1 MIGVIGV
8 ILSLALLIVLVFKRW
23 GNIPAAIVAALL
35 AIITNYGLTSD
46 AFKIFRYTF
55 LGTPSSDNSIT
66 GLLGFVSSYFFLLVF
81 GALFGHVL
89 DQTGAAKSIAKAIAN
104 KVGSGNAILVTM
116 LLTAVL
122 CYAGVAAFVAMFA
135 VYPIAIHLVK
145 DAGLPRKYLCGAYY
159 AGLSAINT
167 LPGSSHI
174 YNTIPTDYL
183 GTNIF
188 SAPML
193 GIWSFVG
200 KFALCYLYLTWSSR
214 RVMAKGERFQINE
227 AVDGPQLKKGMQ
239 NDDKQCNVLLA
250 FLSPVIT
257 VGLSLI
263 FTKTI
268 VAAGVISANDSVGL
282 ALLISSLYALI
293 VFHKNIDGEPIKVVT
308 QGIQKGFGPLFL
320 TGAVVGYGSVI
331 AATPAYDTFLNFA
344 TNLDLN
350 PYFSAI
356 IAINVICGITG
367 SGSGG
372 LRIFMQTA
380 ADRFTSTGINA
391 AAFHKVASM
400 AAGGLDSLPHNGT
413 IITTQEVM
421 GSSYKESYWTLFV
434 VSAIIPLIVAI
445 IGAVLAIIFY

>member
-8 ILSLALLIVLVFKRW
+8 ILSLILLIILVFKRW

-35 AIITNYGLTSD
+35 AIVTNYGLTAD
-46 AFKIFRYTF
+46 VFRIFRYTF
-55 LGTPSSDNSIT
+55 LGTPSTDNGIT
-66 GLLGFVSSYFFLLVF
+66 GLLGFISSYFFLLVF

-89 DQTGAAKSIAKAIAN
+89 DQTGAAKSIAQFIAK

-116 LLTAVL
+116 LLTSIL

-135 VYPIAIHLVK
+135 VYPIAIHLIK
-145 DAGLPRKYLCGAYY
+145 DAKLPRKYLCGAYY
-159 AGLSAINT
+159 AGLTAINT
-167 LPGSSHI
+167 LPGSSHL
-174 YNTIPTDYL
+174 YNTIPTDFL

-188 SAPML
+188 SAPLL
-193 GIWSFVG
+193 GIYSFIG
-200 KFALCYLYLTWSSR
+200 KFLLAYLYLTWSSR
-214 RVMAKGERFQINE
+214 RAMSKGEVFQINE
-227 AVDGPQLKKGMQ
+227 AVDGPQLKKGLE
-239 NDDKQCNVLLA
+239 NSEKECNVGLA
-250 FLSPVIT
+250 VISPILT

-268 VAAGVISANDSVGL
+268 VAAKVISANDSVGL

-293 VFHKNIDGEPIKVVT
+293 VFRQNVDTDPIKIIT

-331 AATPAYDTFLNFA
+331 AATPAYNSFLNFA
-344 TNLDLN
+344 TSLDLN

-356 IAINVICGITG
+356 IAVNVICGITG

-380 ADRFTSTGINA
+380 AERFVATGVNP
-391 AAFHKVASM
+391 AAFHRICAM

-421 GSSYKESYWTLFV
+421 GSNYKESYWTLFV
-434 VSAIIPLIVAI
+434 VSVIIPLIVVCV
-445 IGAVLAIIFY
+445 GAVIAMILY